1 MPSRKTSASK
11 RQASHPRRHRGPPA
25 HNIKLSLHPLLPGP
39 GRTPVP
45 HPWAAV
51 PFERM
56 PRVLTQA
63 RVRPQPSC
71 RLLRPEGSK
80 RTWPWPLKPGCNEGQ
95 NLLRMAPTIAQSGP
109 VRKEVYLSLS
119 EALQPDSVS
128 EREINVDRKPDATSR
143 TRILKLTQGSL
154 NKDGLA
160 CQPEYAPSKAP
171 LSKIVD
177 IWQRCLLR
185 ILQTF
190 SNDEWTSSLFRKP
203 LSRLPQPAAVSYC
216 LPGSTRRLECGSR
229 SLSPH
234 LLLQQVLTKDLS
246 VVATRLGNP
255 CWKYAKRRPEIP
267 VSRARSSKSKADSDL
282 TGTGRWASF
291 RGAIPAPRHH
301 GQGESGTG
309 RRPFKGRIDDP

>member
-25 HNIKLSLHPLLPGP
+25 HNIKLSLHPFLPGP

-190 SNDEWTSSLFRKP
+190 SNDEWTSSLFQETSVACLSLP
-203 LSRLPQPAAVSYC
+203 LSRTAFLAA
-216 LPGSTRRLECGSR
+216 PG
-229 SLSPH
+229 
-234 LLLQQVLTKDLS
+234 DWS
-246 VVATRLGNP
+246 VV
-255 CWKYAKRRPEIP
+255 
-267 VSRARSSKSKADSDL
+267 
-282 TGTGRWASF
+282 
-291 RGAIPAPRHH
+291 
-301 GQGESGTG
+301 Q
-309 RRPFKGRIDDP
+309 DP